1 MKDSSVIPCV
11 GWNVVKIL
19 ILYFCIKKFNSVM
32 LGALF
37 YLKLMSFHIKALKD
51 NIIWTSILLA
61 FLNSM
66 IECHQS
72 ILRQLILINVFN
84 EKKKIP
90 FDLPLKTFRSMKQKE
105 WYCVIWCSLHK
116 RKNVSV
122 KTNVPYTKRKNV
134 SVKTNDS
141 YTLFNYSYSNNRSL
155 QWWERNRII
164 KNPKE

>member
-11 GWNVVKIL
+11 GRIVVKIL
-19 ILYFCIKKFNSVM
+19 IPYFCIKKFNSFM

-37 YLKLMSFHIKALKD
+37 YLKLMSFHIKAQKD

-84 EKKKIP
+84 EKRKYLLTCLWRLSYLW
-90 FDLPLKTFRSMKQKE
+90 D
-105 WYCVIWCSLHK
+105 
-116 RKNVSV
+116 RKNDVMSFD
-122 KTNVPYTKRKNV
+122 VPYTKRKM
-134 SVKTNDS
+134 SVLRLMILILCLIIHMVTTDHFS
-141 YTLFNYSYSNNRSL
+141 D
-155 QWWERNRII
+155 ER
-164 KNPKE
+164 ETG

>member
-122 KTNVPYTKRKNV
+122 KTN
-134 SVKTNDS
+134 DS

-164 KNPKE
+164 KILKSNKAVLESPDNL